1 MVIHI
6 VKPGDTPYSIARQYG
21 VSPDM
26 LINDNELYTQPHLVV
41 GQAIVVQFPEETH
54 VVRPGETLLS
64 IAESYGVS
72 VNQLFRNNPVLN
84 GRPQIV
90 AGQTLVITY
99 DRQIEGTMQVYGY
112 VYPFVNRDLL
122 RKTLPYLTYLSPFT
136 YGIRPDGSLLDLDD
150 TELIALSYEYGAA
163 PLMHLSTLTETGGF
177 SNEISSIVLNDMQ
190 VQENLIQ
197 NTLET
202 MRRKGYYGM
211 DIDFEFV
218 FPRERDLYTAFI
230 ANMTNAL
237 NPEGYEVIVALAPKS
252 SGDQPGLLYEAHDYG
267 GLGNVANAVLLMT
280 YEWGYTYGPPLAVAP
295 INLVRDVVDY
305 AVSVIRRDKIFL
317 GIPNYGYV
325 WRLPY
330 VEGASRA
337 QSISNQFAVAIAAQN
352 NAEIQYDETAQSPFF
367 NFTRGGVRY
376 EVWFEDARSIRAKL
390 ALVPEYGLRG
400 VGYWNLMRPFP
411 QNWLVLNSLYNIE
424 RIF

>member
-1 MVIHI
+1 MIIHI
-6 VKPGDTPYSIARQYG
+6 IKPGDTPYSIARQYG

-41 GQAIVVQFPEETH
+41 GQAIVVLFPDVTH
-54 VVRPGETLLS
+54 IVQPGETLLS
-64 IAESYGVS
+64 IAVSYGVS

-84 GRPQIV
+84 GRTTIIP
-90 AGQTLVITY
+90 GQTLVITY
-99 DRQIEGTMQVYGY
+99 QRQVEGSMQAYGY

-122 RKTLPYLTYLSPFT
+122 RKTLPYLTYLSPFI
-136 YGIRPDGSLLDLDD
+136 YGIRADGSLVDLND

-177 SNEISSIVLNDMQ
+177 SNEISSIVLNNRE
-190 VQENLIQ
+190 VQEVLIE
-197 NTLET
+197 NVLDT
-202 MRRKGYYGM
+202 MRTKGYYGL
-211 DIDFEFV
+211 DVDFEFV
-218 FPRERDLYTAFI
+218 FPQERDLYTAFI
-230 ANMTNAL
+230 SNITRAL
-237 NPEGYEVIVALAPKS
+237 NAEGYEVFVALAPKS

-267 GLGNVANAVLLMT
+267 GLGSVANAVLRMT
-280 YEWGYTYGPPLAVAP
+280 YEWGFTYGPPLAVAP
-295 INLVRDVVDY
+295 INLVRRVVDY
-305 AVSVIRRDKIFL
+305 AVSVIPRDKIFL

-337 QSISNQFAVAIAAQN
+337 QSVSNLFAVTIAAEN
-352 NAEIQYDETAQSPFF
+352 NATIHYDEVAQSPYF
-367 NFTRGGVRY
+367 NFSRDGVQY

-390 ALVPEYGLRG
+390 ALVPEYGMRG

-411 QNWLVLNSLYNIE
+411 QNWLVLNSQYNIE